1 MHQRQRYFSSIRDT
15 ISMQSSKV
23 YDHRGHYHL
32 IRSHVGSN
40 GGSRYKKRHRTNA
53 GHEWCF
59 PKVHSLCF
67 AYDLDINSKTFTC
80 STRLVLF
87 IEFLLSVTCSF
98 LSALGLDASVP
109 MCASPCKRS
118 VSIVGRT
125 EGVVW
130 CACVV
135 HWLKYILMGT
145 MDECLCSWLER

>member
-1 MHQRQRYFSSIRDT
+1 
-15 ISMQSSKV
+15 MQSSKV
-23 YDHRGHYHL
+23 YDHRGHYHF
-32 IRSHVGSN
+32 ICSYFSSN

-53 GHEWCF
+53 EHEWCF
-59 PKVHSLCF
+59 PKVHFLILLIIWPS
-67 AYDLDINSKTFTC
+67 FTC

-87 IEFLLSVTCSF
+87 IAFLLSVTCSF

-125 EGVVW
+125 EWVVW